1 MAEAA
6 LRKVAPLHSPVSGLI
21 PFGQSRRPSPV
32 PVETEVVE
40 EEELVMDELPDP
52 EVLLDDE
59 LEDETSEVW
68 VVTTGPLAEVPGVQF
83 GFVFL
88 TPFSIMVQ
96 SLVLKT

>member
-1 MAEAA
+1 
-6 LRKVAPLHSPVSGLI
+6 
-21 PFGQSRRPSPV
+21 
-32 PVETEVVE
+32 
-40 EEELVMDELPDP
+40 MDELPDP

-96 SLVLKT
+96 SFVLKT